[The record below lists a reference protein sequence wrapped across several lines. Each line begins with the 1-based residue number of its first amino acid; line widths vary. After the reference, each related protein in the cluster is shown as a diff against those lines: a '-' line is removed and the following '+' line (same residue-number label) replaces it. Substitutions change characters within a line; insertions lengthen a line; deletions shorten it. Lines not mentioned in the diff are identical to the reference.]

1 MCLTYRC
8 GLYIRVSSEEQARW
22 GDSIRD
28 QEVRGRE
35 YVAAH
40 RELVLQGIYIDDGVS
55 GQKLQREDF
64 SRLMADVQAGK
75 IQRIL
80 FTKLDR
86 WFRSLRHYLNTQ
98 AVLEEHGVSWT
109 AIDQPYFDT
118 STPHGRAF
126 VAQSMMW
133 AELEAQNDGL
143 RVRDV
148 FASKIRC
155 GEAITGKVPRGYQIA
170 DKHLVLSPE
179 APAVYDGFQYFLR
192 TQSLR
197 ETLRYL
203 HNQHGMDMSLQNL
216 RQSVLSNPK
225 YTGCYRGNPHYCPR
239 LVSDED
245 FARIQE
251 ILSRNRNIRGSQR
264 YDYLFSGL
272 LVCGS
277 CGRQLSACQI
287 SVSRR
292 RKDGSLRRYRY
303 PAYRCPGHTAGTGCP
318 NGGEIREGRIEGI
331 LLRILC
337 PALEGL
343 TVRLREAGRQPLP
356 DTSAAQARLQKK
368 LERLKALYLDGALPL
383 AEYREDRFQLER
395 QQERLKEA
403 AGAATCRKHLPLCS
417 PPASARELLLAGFA
431 PAYRQLS
438 NREKR
443 RFWREVLREIHISP
457 SQKRQR
463 HFEVI
468 FR

>member
-225 YTGCYRGNPHYCPR
+225 YTGCYRGKGQKGKKIPVLRHEQGVGSERDHFRVHVPAAQPDLLRGIRCDSYDH
-239 LVSDED
+239 VS
-245 FARIQE
+245 
-251 ILSRNRNIRGSQR
+251 G
-264 YDYLFSGL
+264 
-272 LVCGS
+272 V
-277 CGRQLSACQI
+277 QL
-287 SVSRR
+287 
-292 RKDGSLRRYRY
+292 
-303 PAYRCPGHTAGTGCP
+303 PGHGSG
-318 NGGEIREGRIEGI
+318 
-331 LLRILC
+331 
-337 PALEGL
+337 
-343 TVRLREAGRQPLP
+343 
-356 DTSAAQARLQKK
+356 
-368 LERLKALYLDGALPL
+368 
-383 AEYREDRFQLER
+383 
-395 QQERLKEA
+395 
-403 AGAATCRKHLPLCS
+403 
-417 PPASARELLLAGFA
+417 
-431 PAYRQLS
+431 
-438 NREKR
+438 R
-443 RFWREVLREIHISP
+443 RFGQVHRYQQLCRDV
-457 SQKRQR
+457 Q
-463 HFEVI
+463 
-468 FR
+468 